1 MRCLTARLI
10 AIGLL
15 AAGFGL
21 LAGHADACIRF
32 DRAAEAHLIDRAIA
46 APATP
51 AAQKAELKGLRQKMR
66 ASRGAT
72 SEQMVAYHNA
82 VAQAL
87 KLLGRSGSWPRTSRR
102 EPRSPRQGARHERLR
117 LIAGG

>member
-21 LAGHADACIRF
+21 LAGRADACIRF
-32 DRAAEAHLIDRAIA
+32 DRATEAHLIDRAIA

-82 VAQAL
+82 VSQAL
-87 KLLGRSGSWPRTSRR
+87 KLLGRERIVAQDIPLKPDRR
-102 EPRSPRQGARHERLR
+102 AKAAVTTGC
-117 LIAGG
+117 G

>member
-21 LAGHADACIRF
+21 LAGRADACIRF
-32 DRAAEAHLIDRAIA
+32 DRAAEAHLIDRAIS

-51 AAQKAELKGLRQKMR
+51 AARKAELKGLRQKMR
-66 ASRGAT
+66 ANRGT
-72 SEQMVAYHNA
+72 RSEQMVAYHNA

-87 KLLGRSGSWPRTSRR
+87 KLLDRERIVAQDIPSKPDRR
-102 EPRSPRQGARHERLR
+102 AKAPAATGC
-117 LIAGG
+117 G